1 MDDGVDDGV
10 DREMFGLRQRGEAL
24 GMPQQHVQELVA
36 DERLDVLLGAAVC
49 ADKGEVHQEPRTRL
63 ARDGQRRHGVGE
75 LHAEHLQHGADGERV
90 LVDQL
95 PVDIVKVPGVHA

>member
-1 MDDGVDDGV
+1 MMALMTASTARCSG
-10 DREMFGLRQRGEAL
+10 RRQRGEAL

-36 DERLDVLLGAAVC
+36 DDGLDMRFGAAVL
-49 ADKGEVHQEPRTRL
+49 ADERQVHEQPRPLL

-75 LHAEHLQHGADGERV
+75 LHAQHLQHGADGERV

-95 PVDIVKVPGVHA
+95 PVDVVKVPGVHA

>member
-1 MDDGVDDGV
+1 MDDGVDDRI
-10 DREMFGLRQRGEAL
+10 DREMLGPRQRGEAL

-36 DERLDVLLGAAVC
+36 DDGLDVLLGAAVF
-49 ADKGEVHQEPRTRL
+49 ADEGEVHEEPRTRL
-63 ARDGQRRHGVGE
+63 ARDGERRHRVGE

-95 PVDIVKVPGVHA
+95 PVDVVKVAGVHA